1 MNIKTISTYLV
12 VVILSFNVFTVQAR
26 EEPETVQDKTAL
38 SQAESPDLALASR
51 HVNSQTL
58 TPASAEKP
66 SEATTALCVYLLI
79 IAVYSIYGFTAG
91 SKDTGN

>member
-1 MNIKTISTYLV
+1 MNIKTISTYLAV
-12 VVILSFNVFTVQAR
+12 VVLSFNVFTVQAR
-26 EEPETVQDKTAL
+26 EEPGTVQDKTML
-38 SQAESPDLALASR
+38 SQAESPGLPLAPR
-51 HVNSQTL
+51 HVTSQTL

-79 IAVYSIYGFTAG
+79 IAIYSIYGFTVG